1 MDKFVY
7 FWIPNFNSFKCN
19 LKPQLKKQDIS
30 DNIENKRNILEI
42 ELLNNFDI
50 KVKYNNQKYV
60 LNYIIHNDKGI
71 FIYKFKNI
79 DKELLKIQIYHLF
92 KEICHNHTSHNDEE
106 DSLLQA
112 YISDSD
118 NNIKEAIEF
127 YSQIYIN
134 KFKEYRNI
142 INEFINVNLNEF
154 KIDEIVVQ
162 KKLLL
167 KAKEEILYA
176 LFLSKDS
183 EFYYQFINFEKKFD
197 ILFEKL
203 NLKESE
209 KLFKVNNI
217 INIWQ
222 FILAGLGI
230 FLAIIGLYFAFN
242 GADYNLQKIEQLKI
256 EQLSKKIE
264 NQKQLIEKLNKQII
278 KMKDKK

>member
-71 FIYKFKNI
+71 FIYKFK
-79 DKELLKIQIYHLF
+79 
-92 KEICHNHTSHNDEE
+92 
-106 DSLLQA
+106 
-112 YISDSD
+112 
-118 NNIKEAIEF
+118 
-127 YSQIYIN
+127 
-134 KFKEYRNI
+134 EYRNI
-142 INEFINVNLNEF
+142 INEF